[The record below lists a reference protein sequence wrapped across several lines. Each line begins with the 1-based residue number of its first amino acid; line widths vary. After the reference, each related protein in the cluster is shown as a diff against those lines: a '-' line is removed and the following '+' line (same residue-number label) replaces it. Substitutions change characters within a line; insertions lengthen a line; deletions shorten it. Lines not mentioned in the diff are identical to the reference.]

1 MMRLLHTAVFIG
13 MIGVS
18 LAQTY
23 GLKKNEL
30 EGILPVNETRPNQK
44 PDNGVCYIDS
54 SLGCTIPGDQVIN
67 PNDDGC
73 TFCFCADDLSVVCC
87 KKAPYPNVAD
97 PYRCF
102 VYLYQLQDTCK
113 YKREPKCK
121 TRCELLGWFYSEYEH
136 LVTETTASP

>member
-44 PDNGVCYIDS
+44 PDHGVCYID
-54 SLGCTIPGDQVIN
+54 
-67 PNDDGC
+67 
-73 TFCFCADDLSVVCC
+73 
-87 KKAPYPNVAD
+87 
-97 PYRCF
+97 
-102 VYLYQLQDTCK
+102 
-113 YKREPKCK
+113 
-121 TRCELLGWFYSEYEH
+121 CE
-136 LVTETTASP
+136 